1 MVDQIYEGRE
11 ESGGGRERLFQSARR
26 AAQQQRGHPLPIQ
39 QQGRSLPREPQQGQ
53 ESSSLPRREVWQR
66 GNTDSEMADF
76 EEYIWDEWENEIET
90 QSHSND
96 SGADLRNTSQF
107 PERSIRS
114 SNPSHPPSSSI
125 PLPLAGPSRYS
136 TIPPQTAVRR
146 PTLRTRTVPVVSRPV
161 TSGQVVQTVPVHPQ
175 PHSLPPRHQTATS
188 SFFTAGPV
196 E

>member
-1 MVDQIYEGRE
+1 M
-11 ESGGGRERLFQSARR
+11 FQSARR
-26 AAQQQRGHPLPIQ
+26 AAQHQRGHPLPIQ
-39 QQGRSLPREPQQGQ
+39 QQGRSLPRESQQGQ
-53 ESSSLPRREVWQR
+53 DSSLPRREIWQQ

-76 EEYIWDEWENEIET
+76 EDYIWDKWEDEIVT
-90 QSHSND
+90 QSHPND
-96 SGADLRNTSQF
+96 SGADSRNTSQF

-125 PLPLAGPSRYS
+125 PLPPTGAYRYS
-136 TIPPQTAVRR
+136 TIPPQTAVSR
-146 PTLRTRTVPVVSRPV
+146 PTQVRIPPPAVVSRPV
-161 TSGQVVQTVPVHPQ
+161 ASGQVVQTVPVRPQ